1 MNSNY
6 NIQYSERGQLVY
18 FEVDMKELFNVD
30 LNTPDVISA
39 LNKAFNVSKSVVPIK
54 TGLMLRSY
62 TMKKIS
68 STSVRCYFDPE
79 KIIGKTRLG
88 KTVKEYYPQYL
99 VDTPKRY
106 DWLQVLIKKFYDAL
120 RIQMEKLAKKNEE
133 IKLDMFYIFMLILLE
148 EQKRRKEEE
157 IKRRKHL
164 EEIKSKQKE
173 KREAFIESIKNR
185 RK

>member
-1 MNSNY
+1 MNSHY

-18 FEVDMKELFNVD
+18 FDVDMKELFNVN
-30 LNTPDVISA
+30 LSFPGVISA

-68 STSVRCYFDPE
+68 SSKVRCFFDPK
-79 KIIGKTRLG
+79 KIVGQKRLG
-88 KTVKEYYPQYL
+88 RIVKEYYPQYL

-106 DWLQVLIKKFYDAL
+106 DWLQILIMKFYKAL
-120 RIQMEKLAKKNEE
+120 EIEMLKLSKENKEVNMD
-133 IKLDMFYIFMLILLE
+133 LFYIFLLMLIHY
-148 EQKRRKEEE
+148 QKKRKEEE
-157 IKRRKHL
+157 KKRLAEEKKRKEEL
-164 EEIKSKQKE
+164 EKKKQE
-173 KREAFIESIKNR
+173 YIQSLKNR